1 MGMDE
6 DHNDNE
12 PILQRGTD
20 NFTTADSGIPA
31 QDTQLETPLNRDDYV
46 AKHGDTSNRLNDRR
60 VELVSSILTKLQRS
74 FSRYHIHDA
83 VACKTQ
89 VANDAV
95 VHKTEVASV
104 IEKSRN
110 VRVFFGIFEPEEGC
124 DIDDAVAHLT
134 KVVTLFEESSDINV
148 AIIKCVHNS
157 WAAVFIVWKGE
168 GSQNPENSAL
178 NLPQAAAFTKGLKCA
193 VRAVDSGWFQPSSQQ
208 TSQGIP
214 FAQLSLGDIVSIR
227 RIYCSWKKQDALS
240 YSCLAILRSY
250 FNSVKGLISCSFY
263 DSLDGKQIVGLG
275 VWDGIESASALLKHP
290 DKSPGLTY
298 WKDMA
303 EKKLEYHDNEN
314 VIPQQQSGRCHPST
328 KRHVRFWINKAIASV
343 LFTSSFVPEHFSLL
357 SVFADRSGPQ
367 QTHPVF
373 LKTCLVNTNLSLTS
387 CYKTEPS
394 RGFLKPSYFFPDALQ
409 PLATCLECLYNSALG
424 IASLY
429 REQTV
434 VFIVWKGEGS
444 QNPEN
449 STLNL
454 PQAVAFTKGL

>member
-1 MGMDE
+1 M
-6 DHNDNE
+6 
-12 PILQRGTD
+12 IVST
-20 NFTTADSGIPA
+20 
-31 QDTQLETPLNRDDYV
+31 
-46 AKHGDTSNRLNDRR
+46 RR
-60 VELVSSILTKLQRS
+60 CNCQNQNVRVSFGKPKQ
-74 FSRYHIHDA
+74 RYHIHDAVARKTEVANDA

-95 VHKTEVASV
+95 AHKTEVASV

-124 DIDDAVAHLT
+124 DINDAVAHLT
-134 KVVTLFEESSDINV
+134 KVATLFEESSYINV
-148 AIIKCVHNS
+148 AIIKCEDNS

-168 GSQNPENSAL
+168 GSQNAENSAL

-193 VRAVDSGWFQPSSQQ
+193 VRAVESGWFQPSSQQ

-250 FNSVKGLISCSFY
+250 FNRIKGIISCSFY

-303 EKKLEYHDNEN
+303 EKKLKYH
-314 VIPQQQSGRCHPST
+314 VCQVVYVSST
-328 KRHVRFWINKAIASV
+328 
-343 LFTSSFVPEHFSLL
+343 
-357 SVFADRSGPQ
+357 
-367 QTHPVF
+367 
-373 LKTCLVNTNLSLTS
+373 
-387 CYKTEPS
+387 
-394 RGFLKPSYFFPDALQ
+394 
-409 PLATCLECLYNSALG
+409 
-424 IASLY
+424 
-429 REQTV
+429 
-434 VFIVWKGEGS
+434 
-444 QNPEN
+444 
-449 STLNL
+449 TLNKNSS
-454 PQAVAFTKGL
+454 PGFRI